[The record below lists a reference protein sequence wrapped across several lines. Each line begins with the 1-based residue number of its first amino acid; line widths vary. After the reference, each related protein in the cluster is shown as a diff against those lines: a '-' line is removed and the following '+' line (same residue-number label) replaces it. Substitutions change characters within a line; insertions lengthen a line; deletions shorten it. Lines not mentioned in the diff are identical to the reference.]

1 MALFSIKL
9 IKIAGIAIV
18 LLGVV
23 AMGIVAV
30 PVVAGQ
36 VLKDRQFGTSIHRDW
51 PLGSE
56 IGASLRNVDEA
67 DAKRQKLP
75 GTAGA
80 VVEDVRSNGPAAKA
94 GFRAG
99 DVVVTFDGET
109 VRSARHLARLV
120 EETADG
126 HEVSA
131 TVIRGGEKVNLK
143 VTPEATDVSAVIN
156 RALEPLRNMRM
167 DLRLPERLS
176 NIPPM
181 TREYRG
187 TLGGGLLARS
197 RGRLGASI
205 EDLTEQLGD
214 YFGTR
219 DGVLVTG
226 VDADTPGK
234 TAGLKAGDI
243 ITKVDGEPV
252 RDTADLRRRLART
265 TSETTLTVLRDHKEL
280 TLKIK
285 F

>member
-1 MALFSIKL
+1 MTLFGLKL
-9 IKIAGIAIV
+9 IKIAGIGIA
-18 LLGVV
+18 LLGVF
-23 AMGIVAV
+23 AAGIVAV

-36 VLKDRQFGTSIHRDW
+36 VMKDRQFGTTIRRDW
-51 PLGSE
+51 PLGSD
-56 IGASLRNVDEA
+56 IGATLRNVDDA
-67 DAKRQKLP
+67 DMKREKLP
-75 GTAGA
+75 STAGA
-80 VVEDVRSNGPAAKA
+80 VIEDVRSNGPAAKA

-99 DVVVTFDGET
+99 DVVVTFDGEA
-109 VRSARHLARLV
+109 VRSARHLARLI

-126 HEVSA
+126 HEVAA
-131 TVIRGGEKVNLK
+131 TVIRGGEKVSLK
-143 VTPEATDVSAVIN
+143 VTPEANDISTIVN

-167 DLRLPERLS
+167 DIRMPDRLTS
-176 NIPPM
+176 IPPM

-187 TLGGGLLARS
+187 TLGSGFLARS
-197 RGRLGASI
+197 RGRLGASV

-243 ITKVDGEPV
+243 ITKVNGEKV
-252 RDTADLRRRLART
+252 TDTTDLRRRLARAT
-265 TSETTLTVLRDHKEL
+265 GDTTLTVMRDHKEI
-280 TLKIK
+280 TLSVK